1 SLAAPIYVVEE
12 RAVGP
17 SVGEKNIQQGVLA
30 LIVGM
35 AGVFLFMAIYYK
47 TFGIV
52 ADLVLLANV
61 VVLTALLSMMHQ
73 VLSLPGIAGIIL
85 TVGMA
90 VDANVLIYE
99 RIREELRNGVS
110 PQAAIRAGFEKAF
123 SAIAD
128 SNVTTLIA
136 GVVLWIF
143 GSGAIR
149 GFAVV
154 LTL

>member
-1 SLAAPIYVVEE
+1 VVAAI
-12 RAVGP
+12 
-17 SVGEKNIQQGVLA
+17 
-30 LIVGM
+30 
-35 AGVFLFMAIYYK
+35 
-47 TFGIV
+47 
-52 ADLVLLANV
+52 VLLANV
-61 VVLTALLSMMHQ
+61 VLLTGLLSMPG
-73 VLSLPGIAGIIL
+73 LRASLTLPGIAGILL

-128 SNVTTLIA
+128 SNVTTIIA
-136 GVVLWIF
+136 GLVLWVF
-143 GSGAIR
+143 GTGAIR

-154 LTL
+154 LTLGILTSMFTALMGSRALITLIYGGKRKPSKLAI